1 MFITQV
7 SFPHLIVRLQSQA
20 ENSINA
26 NVFVSPQ
33 QLSANTQAQDTIA
46 RIPEN
51 LGREA
56 PTLTPYLSTDELTS
70 KFSSN
75 ETIPLF
81 CLPHTVPV
89 KGPVWGLKAPT
100 GIVTYCKTK
109 KKKTATFFACFA
121 FWHDATEEI

>member
-1 MFITQV
+1 MSSCQGKNSKFMTQV
-7 SFPHLIVRLQSQA
+7 SFSHLIVRLQSQA
-20 ENSINA
+20 ENLINA
-26 NVFVSPQ
+26 NVFPQ
-33 QLSANTQAQDTIA
+33 QLSTNTQAQDTIE

-89 KGPVWGLKAPT
+89 KGPV
-100 GIVTYCKTK
+100 
-109 KKKTATFFACFA
+109 
-121 FWHDATEEI
+121 